1 MPYTTKDADT
11 NISRMYVEKMISE
24 SGISIAQAVR
34 TMNADHPFHQTSPQ
48 NISNKMKR
56 DTLYFSDMLYLAEAF
71 GYTINFELKDV
82 KTSNAVEEK
91 YAAPFE
97 ELLLNGFDSCPGI
110 NFANIVVAGEKAEE
124 AVYWIKER
132 QQADMT
138 PAQEALL
145 LSIAKRNFDVDCKF
159 IVEPQ

>member
-1 MPYTTKDADT
+1 MPYTTNESDI
-11 NISRMYVEKMISE
+11 NLSRTFVERMINE
-24 SGISIAQAVR
+24 TGISIAQAVR
-34 TMNADHPFHQTSPQ
+34 TMNADHPLHQTSPQ

-71 GYTINFELKDV
+71 GYSINFELNDV

-97 ELLLNGFDSCPGI
+97 ELLLHGFDSCPGI

-124 AVYWIKER
+124 AVYWIRER